1 MGKRAGRGQSCNK
14 RGGGRASRDDVHGV
28 GGSKKIKV
36 KEPEESSSSGS
47 EGGSSSGTDS
57 SAARRLICI

>member
-1 MGKRAGRGQSCNK
+1 MGKRAAKGQGRGK
-14 RGGGRASRDDVHGV
+14 RGGRASGDAVHGV
-28 GGSKKIKV
+28 GGSKKLKG

-47 EGGSSSGTDS
+47 EGGSSGTDS